1 MGVILI
7 RGRCAEFAKVPCNVP
22 AIVSIGYFYS
32 EAGACEKLYFALT
45 EMNKD
50 FWRLLE
56 NLPFEDAHDLEDSD
70 DVQDLKESLIEY
82 AGVAAPC
89 LVTDVEQ
96 LKTLLLE
103 KGVPRAAYSI
113 RGDNAAGLDQNGG
126 RSLEYD
132 ERSDSWYLWVYGRG
146 EIGLICDCF
155 TQTEACSIFYYLLV
169 DGLHKAS
176 RRFDEPRPV
185 MNRITSFFHRS
196 SDSAIR
202 NCEELDVRL
211 LKAGVRQ
218 LCTLPGD
225 SPVNWDYALEYNQRE
240 KTWDLF
246 SHDRGE
252 KNLDHSFYWESTACE
267 ELYSAMIRIADR
279 LR

>member
-32 EAGACEKLYFALT
+32 EAGASKKLYFALT

-56 NLPFEDAHDLEDSD
+56 DLPFEDAHDLEDFD

-132 ERSDSWYLWVYGRG
+132 ERSDSWYLWGYGRG

-169 DGLHKAS
+169 DGLYKAS

-185 MNRITSFFHRS
+185 MNRINSFFHRS

-202 NCEELDVRL
+202 NCEDW
-211 LKAGVRQ
+211 
-218 LCTLPGD
+218 T
-225 SPVNWDYALEYNQRE
+225 SN
-240 KTWDLF
+240 
-246 SHDRGE
+246 
-252 KNLDHSFYWESTACE
+252 
-267 ELYSAMIRIADR
+267 
-279 LR
+279 